1 MANDSRGVYRGVY
14 EWDRPTLAE
23 SYARALWRVLALV
36 SVSDSIG
43 YRVLPGLRRDEMLR
57 SPRAVPGDGT
67 GEWWRPTAVET
78 PVG

>member
-14 EWDRPTLAE
+14 EWDGPTLAE

-57 SPRAVPGDGT
+57 GPRAVLGDGT
-67 GEWWRPTAVET
+67 GEWWRLSAAGTS
-78 PVG
+78 VG